1 MKKLF
6 LSALLLASA
15 LTAGAVRP
23 MHKLFPVKQNDGSV
37 VMLYKNGDGHLAFY
51 TTEDDKVVVRDANGR
66 LCYAQLNANGELTAS
81 SMAVHNLAD
90 RTAEETAFVST
101 ITLRPTDD
109 ALRPLLSPDATLV
122 RRLVKRAG
130 NASTKDGLGKF
141 GTNSGGA
148 VPSNGN
154 ITIPVI
160 MVAFQDQAFKA
171 DHTVEK
177 ISRYF
182 NEEGYH
188 EDNAYEVGSVKDYF
202 KASSMG
208 HFVPTFDV
216 VAKVTLGHPYAYYGA
231 NSSSGSNRGAGD
243 VRAFQ
248 MVKDAIAAATEQGV
262 DFSAYEVDGTIPNVT
277 IMYAGLGEA
286 TGGDENTI
294 WPHELDLGP
303 YYGNIGGHT
312 FGSYFV
318 GNEMYNENN
327 IMGIGVFCHEFSHAL
342 GLPDW
347 YVTDYSYSNDSPYG
361 YWSVMDGGE
370 YNGES
375 YAPVGY
381 TAYERSFMGWLD
393 IKELQDAQSVT
404 LENPKNNDAAYA
416 VMFRNPL
423 NNNEYFILEN
433 RQPDTWY
440 SSQLG
445 SGLLLTHITYGSSA
459 WWGNTVNNNQLR
471 KRSMVVTADGSKIGS
486 VSTESSY
493 GNPAHLFG
501 NGVNYLESVNLY
513 NGTKYSNFPF
523 YKVVKHND
531 GTITFSFKD
540 GTLNPSTIASDGR
553 TFEKV
558 TDLSQISSG
567 DSVIFVNEAN
577 NVAIGLSQQGNFM
590 SVANIDVDGSKAY
603 GNADVL
609 VFGVLKSS
617 KSGNLGFHC
626 DKGYLSATSIGLALS
641 KNTTNALS
649 ALTFSDGKASV
660 KFVGAY
666 KRYLGYANPETYFT
680 TYASDQG
687 DMQVYRLTKATNGIT
702 TLAAN
707 SERNADNR
715 IFTLGGQYLGTSLNG
730 LPKGVYIQNGR
741 KVVVK

>member
-66 LCYAQLNANGELTAS
+66 LCYAQLNASGELTAS

-101 ITLRPTDD
+101 ITLRPTDE

-130 NASTKDGLGKF
+130 NASTSDGLGQF

-154 ITIPVI
+154 LTVPVI
-160 MVAFQDQAFKA
+160 MVAFQDKAFQA
-171 DHTVEK
+171 DHTIDK

-188 EDNAYEVGSVKDYF
+188 EDNLYEVGSVKDYF
-202 KASSMG
+202 KAVSMG

-216 VAKVTLGHPYAYYGA
+216 VAKVTLDHPYAYYGA

-248 MVKDAIAAATEQGV
+248 MVTDAIEKATAQGV
-262 DFSAYEVDGTIPNVT
+262 DFSQYKVDGKIPNVT

-294 WPHELDLGP
+294 WPHELDLGD
-303 YYGNIGGHT
+303 YYGYIDGNT
-312 FGSYFV
+312 YGSYFV
-318 GNEMYNENN
+318 GNEMYDENN

-370 YNGES
+370 YNGNS

-393 IKELQDAQSVT
+393 IKELDAAQTVT
-404 LENPKNNDAAYA
+404 LASPNTADAAYA
-416 VMFRNPL
+416 VMYRNPQ
-423 NNNEYFILEN
+423 NTNEYFILEN
-433 RQPDTWY
+433 RQPSTWY
-440 SSQLG
+440 PSHLG
-445 SGLLLTHITYGSSA
+445 SGVLMTHITYGRYA
-459 WWGNTVNNNQLR
+459 WVGNTVNNNQTK
-471 KRSMVVTADGSKIGS
+471 KRSFAVTADGSAIGG
-486 VSTESSY
+486 VAETSY
-493 GNPAHLFG
+493 GNPSHLFG
-501 NGVNYLESVNLY
+501 NGVNYSESQKLY
-513 NGTKYSNFPF
+513 NGTTLTADPI
-523 YKVVKHND
+523 YKVVKHSD
-531 GTITFSFKD
+531 GTVTFSFRDKS
-540 GTLNPSTIASDGR
+540 LNPSTIVNDNR

-558 TDLSQISSG
+558 TDVAQLSAG
-567 DSVIFVNEAN
+567 DSVIFVNGAN
-577 NVAIGLSQQGNFM
+577 SMALGISQQGNFR
-590 SVANIDVDGSKAY
+590 SAANITLDGDKAY
-603 GNADVL
+603 GNADVMM
-609 VFGVLKSS
+609 FGVVRSTKT
-617 KSGNLGFHC
+617 GNWGFRT
-626 DKGYLSATSIGLALS
+626 DNGYLSATNNGLSIVKAA
-641 KNTTNALS
+641 TNAIASLGF
-649 ALTFSDGKASV
+649 TDGNASV
-660 KFVGAY
+660 SFVGTY
-666 KRYLGYANPETYFT
+666 KRFLGYADPETYFT
-680 TYASDQG
+680 TDATNQANV
-687 DMQVYRLTKATNGIT
+687 QIYRLTKGVVNGIST
-702 TLAAN
+702 VTA
-707 SERNADNR
+707 SGDRRADNR
-715 IFTLGGQYLGTSLNG
+715 VYNLSGQFVGTSLSG
-730 LPKGVYIQNGR
+730 LAKGVYIQNGR